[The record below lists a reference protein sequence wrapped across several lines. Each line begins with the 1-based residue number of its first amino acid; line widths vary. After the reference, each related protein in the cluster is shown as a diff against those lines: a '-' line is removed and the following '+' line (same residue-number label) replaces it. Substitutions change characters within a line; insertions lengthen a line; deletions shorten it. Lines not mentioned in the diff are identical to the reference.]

1 MEDFTGIK
9 DLLTHLAWGGD
20 LKASRPWSPDFGG
33 GLIGAHLPDGL
44 RKTGTHAYSE
54 WPGDQSGEERPR
66 PGQSLEQDG
75 PFCIDP
81 HRAQTG
87 AEKSATAARSPITR
101 G

>member
-44 RKTGTHAYSE
+44 RRTGTPIPNGLATRAARNVH
-54 WPGDQSGEERPR
+54 
-66 PGQSLEQDG
+66 GQGKALNKMILFALTRIVLK
-75 PFCIDP
+75 PAP
-81 HRAQTG
+81 KKAP
-87 AEKSATAARSPITR
+87 TAARSPITR